1 MDIAES
7 TLTLIAGIAMVGV
20 LVLSLLPFLP
30 GPLLL
35 WGISLV
41 YGILTNF
48 QHLTVLSMILITILM
63 LIATSKDIW
72 LPIIGMKTYGVSCSS
87 AVGMFTGGLVGTF
100 AIPIPILG
108 TLIGA
113 IIGAVLMELLNVG
126 DTSRA
131 LRAGGIAFKA
141 FILGMITEFGFNI
154 LIVGVFFASVLLRR

>member
-1 MDIAES
+1 MDIGES
-7 TLTLIAGIAMVGV
+7 TLTIIAGVAMVGA
-20 LVLSLLPFLP
+20 LFLSLLPFLP
-30 GPLLL
+30 GPLVL

-72 LPIIGMKTYGVSCSS
+72 MPIIGMKTYGVSCSS
-87 AVGMFTGGLVGTF
+87 AFGMMVGGLVGTF
-100 AIPIPILG
+100 TIPIPILG

-141 FILGMITEFGFNI
+141 FILGMITEFGFNV
-154 LIVGVFFASVLLRR
+154 LIVGVFFASVLVGR

>member
-1 MDIAES
+1 MDIGES
-7 TLTLIAGIAMVGV
+7 TLTIIAGIAMVGV
-20 LVLSLLPFLP
+20 LLLSLLPFLP

-41 YGILTNF
+41 YGILTQF

-72 LPIIGMKTYGVSCSS
+72 MPIIGMKTYGVSCSS
-87 AVGMFTGGLVGTF
+87 AFGMSVGGLVGTF
-100 AIPIPILG
+100 TIPIPILG

-141 FILGMITEFGFNI
+141 FILGMITEFGFNV
-154 LIVGVFFASVLLRR
+154 LIVGAFFASVLGGR